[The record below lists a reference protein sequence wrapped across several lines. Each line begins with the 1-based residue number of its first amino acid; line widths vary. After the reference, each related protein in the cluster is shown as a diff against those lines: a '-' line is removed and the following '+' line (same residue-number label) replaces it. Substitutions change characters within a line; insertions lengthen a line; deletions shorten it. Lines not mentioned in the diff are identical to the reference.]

1 MLKIKLMKNL
11 LLITILTL
19 ISFNCK
25 AQNTIDSNEL
35 TVNGIIVIGKNKSI
49 LATNF
54 GQPIN
59 IEKSFSEMD
68 NEDMYIYKYDGIVFY
83 VLKDLIDDYEIT
95 NNKHSFTKNS
105 IKIGDNIDSL
115 KIVFPLSYEKKG
127 IDFLS
132 LDLTDYDKYIS
143 VYFNVTTKIITKIR
157 IGTY

>member
-1 MLKIKLMKNL
+1 MKNL
-11 LLITILTL
+11 LLITILIL

-83 VLKDLIDDYEIT
+83 VSQ
-95 NNKHSFTKNS
+95 N
-105 IKIGDNIDSL
+105 G
-115 KIVFPLSYEKKG
+115 VW
-127 IDFLS
+127 
-132 LDLTDYDKYIS
+132 LTDYIDPKYIE
-143 VYFNVTTKIITKIR
+143 
-157 IGTY
+157 